1 LLRNQHSRIKDKQF
15 MSTIQDVTPEQ
26 LARLIY
32 QYREALAHDIHHEA
46 NHDSSWDH
54 ASQDDRKLMVAAAR
68 LTLLELSTTPP
79 ESRRSQSYFAVPGEA
94 EWGC

>member
-1 LLRNQHSRIKDKQF
+1 

-26 LARLIY
+26 LARLTY
-32 QYREALAHDIHHEA
+32 QYRQALAHDFNHEA

-54 ASQDDRKLMVAAAR
+54 ASQDDRKLIVAVAR
-68 LTLLELSTTPP
+68 LTLLELSTIRP
-79 ESRRSQSYFAVPGEA
+79 ETRRNGNYFAIPGEA

>member
-1 LLRNQHSRIKDKQF
+1 
-15 MSTIQDVTPEQ
+15 MSTILDVTPEQ

-32 QYREALAHDIHHEA
+32 QYREALAHDIDHEA
-46 NHDSSWDH
+46 NHDLSWDD

-68 LTLLELSTTPP
+68 LALLELSTTPP
-79 ESRRSQSYFAVPGEA
+79 ERHSGRSYFAVPGEA

>member
-1 LLRNQHSRIKDKQF
+1 
-15 MSTIQDVTPEQ
+15 MSTILDVTPEQ

-32 QYREALAHDIHHEA
+32 QYREALALDINHEA
-46 NHDSSWDH
+46 NRALSWDH

-68 LTLLELSTTPP
+68 LALLELSTKPP
-79 ESRRSQSYFAVPGEA
+79 EHHSTRSHFAVPGEA

>member
-1 LLRNQHSRIKDKQF
+1 

-26 LARLIY
+26 LAKLIY
-32 QYREALAHDIHHEA
+32 QYREALAQDMHQEA
-46 NHDSSWDH
+46 GDDFSWDH

-79 ESRRSQSYFAVPGEA
+79 ESGRSQKYFAVPGEA

>member
-1 LLRNQHSRIKDKQF
+1 
-15 MSTIQDVTPEQ
+15 MSTIQEVTPEQ

-32 QYREALAHDIHHEA
+32 QYREALAHDIDQEA
-46 NHDSSWDH
+46 NHDFSWDH

-68 LTLLELSTTPP
+68 LTLLELSTAPP
-79 ESRRSQSYFAVPGEA
+79 ETRRDSNYFAVPGEA

>member
-1 LLRNQHSRIKDKQF
+1 

-26 LARLIY
+26 LAKLIY
-32 QYREALAHDIHHEA
+32 QYREALAHDINQEA
-46 NHDSSWDH
+46 NHDFSWDR

-79 ESRRSQSYFAVPGEA
+79 ESRLRQNYFAVPGEA